1 MGKLTEMS
9 TDQYSKN
16 VAQQRLLQ
24 KYQSGNY
31 DGGAKTA
38 NMINWGITT
47 VFQIANSVA
56 SQDGSGD
63 SDSSNINENDDKER
77 KELNKELTKLLKE
90 LGLNSEEEINNYIK
104 EAKNYEELNISNISK
119 AERASAIFVRL
130 KELNATSDSKGDIS
144 SIYGS
149 DATAAY
155 DAKQELSDIQKF
167 SETRDAFLANPTKAN
182 AQALKDC
189 VGDIDNPT
197 VQKGYKLIEKRVEE
211 ALSQAADHSTPAN
224 QSFNSISYRN
234 ACFLT
239 DNF

>member
-47 VFQIANSVA
+47 VFQIANSLA

-90 LGLNSEEEINNYIK
+90 LGFSSEEDVKKYLK
-104 EAKNYEELNISNISK
+104 SPAVLNPDGSQTIDFQKLSK
-119 AERASAIFVRL
+119 AEKISGIYVRL
-130 KELNATSDSKGDIS
+130 RELNATSDTRGDIS

-149 DATAAY
+149 GAEKAY
-155 DAKQELSDIQKF
+155 NAQQELSDIQKF
-167 SETRDAFLANPTKAN
+167 CAARDAFIANKNEETA
-182 AQALKDC
+182 AALEKC
-189 VGDIDNPT
+189 VEDIDNPT
-197 VQKGYKLIEKRVEE
+197 VKKGYEKILKDQVDT
-211 ALSQAADHSTPAN
+211 L
-224 QSFNSISYRN
+224 
-234 ACFLT
+234 LKKK
-239 DNF
+239 

>member
-47 VFQIANSVA
+47 VFQIANSLA

-63 SDSSNINENDDKER
+63 SDSSNISENDDKER

-90 LGLNSEEEINNYIK
+90 LGLNSEKEINNYIESLK
-104 EAKNYEELNISNISK
+104 ADDYNDQKISNISK

-130 KELNATSDSKGDIS
+130 RELNATSDSKGDIS

-167 SETRDAFLANPTKAN
+167 CAARDAFIASPTKDN
-182 AQALKDC
+182 AKALQDC
-189 VGDIDNPT
+189 VKNIDNPT
-197 VQKGYKLIEKRVEE
+197 VKNGYKCIEKRVKDI
-211 ALSQAADHSTPAN
+211 LLQPDDISSLGNSTN
-224 QSFNSISYRN
+224 LRYTQKVFY
-234 ACFLT
+234 
-239 DNF
+239 

>member
-47 VFQIANSVA
+47 VFQIANSLA

-90 LGLNSEEEINNYIK
+90 LGLNNEKDINNYIESPGVK
-104 EAKNYEELNISNISK
+104 DINGTEIIDFQKLSK
-119 AERASAIFVRL
+119 AERASAIYVRL
-130 KELNATSDSKGDIS
+130 KELNATSDTKGDIS

-149 DATAAY
+149 GAEKAY
-155 DAKQELSDIQKF
+155 NAQQELNDIK
-167 SETRDAFLANPTKAN
+167 E
-182 AQALKDC
+182 
-189 VGDIDNPT
+189 
-197 VQKGYKLIEKRVEE
+197 
-211 ALSQAADHSTPAN
+211 
-224 QSFNSISYRN
+224 FNTARN
-234 ACFLT
+234 AFIASGYTDVEAARKLQQCAKEINNLT
-239 DNF
+239 VKKAYTTILEPKVNTLLGT

>member
-47 VFQIANSVA
+47 VFQIANSLA

-104 EAKNYEELNISNISK
+104 EAKNYEDLNISNISK

-167 SETRDAFLANPTKAN
+167 CAARDAFIASPTKDN
-182 AQALKDC
+182 AKALQDC
-189 VGDIDNPT
+189 VKNIDNPT
-197 VQKGYKLIEKRVEE
+197 VKNGYKCIEKRVKDI
-211 ALSQAADHSTPAN
+211 LLQPDDINSLGNSTN
-224 QSFNSISYRN
+224 LRYTRKVF
-234 ACFLT
+234 
-239 DNF
+239 D

>member
-47 VFQIANSVA
+47 VFQIANSLA

-63 SDSSNINENDDKER
+63 SDTSNINENDDKER

-90 LGLNSEEEINNYIK
+90 LGFSSEEDVK
-104 EAKNYEELNISNISK
+104 EYLKSPAVSNPDSSETIDFQKLSK
-119 AERASAIFVRL
+119 AEKISGIYVRL
-130 KELNATSDSKGDIS
+130 RELNATSDTKGDIS

-149 DATAAY
+149 GVTEKY
-155 DAKQELSDIQKF
+155 DAQQELSDIKEFNTARNAFIANKNQ
-167 SETRDAFLANPTKAN
+167 ETAA
-182 AQALKDC
+182 ALKKC
-189 VGDIDNPT
+189 VENINNPT
-197 VQKGYKLIEKRVEE
+197 VKKGYEK
-211 ALSQAADHSTPAN
+211 
-224 QSFNSISYRN
+224 
-234 ACFLT
+234 FLK
-239 DNF
+239 DQVDGLLNKK